1 MWDWVIIAILLLV
14 SLIGVILTAVR
25 LPGTWLIL
33 IAAGVYGWTTEWQRV
48 TVALLLILAGVAVVG
63 ELIELFASMVTAKK
77 AGASRQAA
85 WGALLGGFV
94 GMFIFT
100 IPVPIIGTI
109 IGAILGCFCGALI
122 GETMAQ
128 RKLSESTRVG
138 YFSALGFVLGMAAKL
153 AIALVMTVI
162 LTTSVVCS
170 RAEDGGRGLA
180 AEQAGLESVAPEMME
195 GTSET
200 EPHAPSEKDE
210 EPPSGS
216 PVDDPGGG

>member
-1 MWDWVIIAILLLV
+1 
-14 SLIGVILTAVR
+14 
-25 LPGTWLIL
+25 
-33 IAAGVYGWTTEWQRV
+33 
-48 TVALLLILAGVAVVG
+48 AVVG
-63 ELIELFASMVTAKK
+63 ELIEFFASMVTAKK

-170 RAEDGGRGLA
+170 RTEDGGRGLT

-200 EPHAPSEKDE
+200 EPQAPAEKDE
-210 EPPSGS
+210 EPPSVS
-216 PVDDPGGG
+216 PVDDPDGG

>member
-33 IAAGVYGWTTEWQRV
+33 VAAGIYGWSTDWQRI
-48 TVALLLILAGVAVVG
+48 TITLLLVLAGAAVVG
-63 ELIELFASMVTAKK
+63 EIIEFLASMVTVRR
-77 AGASRQAA
+77 AGASRQAG
-85 WGALLGGFV
+85 WGALLGGFA
-94 GMFIFT
+94 GMFILT
-100 IPVPIIGTI
+100 VPVPIIGTI
-109 IGAILGCFCGALI
+109 IGAILGCFIGALI

-138 YFSALGFVLGMAAKL
+138 YLSAVGFVLGMAAKL

-170 RAEDGGRGLA
+170 RVDDGGRGLV
-180 AEQAGLESVAPEMME
+180 AEQGGLETAASERTQE
-195 GTSET
+195 RSET
-200 EPHAPSEKDE
+200 ESQEPSKKDE
-210 EPPSGS
+210 EPPGIS
-216 PVDDPGGG
+216 PVHDPDGG